1 MAFVEPSRAD
11 LVAHDPSSIEAV
23 MKYLPIWMPV
33 ILILSMMA
41 VRFYRPPPAA
51 DVACVSRAAITCE
64 PSSNRR

>member
-1 MAFVEPSRAD
+1 
-11 LVAHDPSSIEAV
+11 

-41 VRFYRPPPAA
+41 VPFYRPPP
-51 DVACVSRAAITCE
+51 VACVSRAAITCE